1 MNTQKYSLELD
12 TEAPLLQNL
21 NAVEALLRE
30 LDILKE
36 SDSLIAITDNP
47 LDPSSVTIG
56 EGITISALNSNSSGE
71 TLSVLNKDADI
82 TVANSRDSED

>member
-56 EGITISALNSNSSGE
+56 EGITISALNSNNTGE